1 MIEKKFIGRAEEQAI
16 LKEALQS
23 HEPEMIAVIGRR
35 RVGKTF
41 LIKETYKEHLLFE
54 ITGLQDSTLEKQL
67 QHFSFTLNQYAKS
80 PIPLQQPKNW
90 LEAFQML
97 VLYLQNEVENEQKKV
112 VFFDELPW
120 LAAQKSDFLTGL
132 GFFWNSWAVNQNLA
146 VVICGSAASWMIEQ
160 VVNNRGGLHNRI
172 TKRIFL
178 EPFTLAETQQYLQSR
193 NINLPL
199 YQIVELYMAF
209 GGVPHY
215 LKEVKAGKSPI
226 QNIDEICFSKN
237 GLLRDEF
244 LRLYPSLSQKAKKHI
259 SVIRALSEANQGLT
273 YTQIIEN
280 TGLSKGGNT
289 SKVLLEL
296 EQSGFITAYF
306 PFGKQKKDKLF
317 RLTDEYSL
325 FYLQFIEKNQQGKSD
340 MWKHLSQ
347 TQNYK
352 TWSGYAYENICLK
365 HLQNIK
371 KALQIGGIY
380 SQSSAFIKK
389 GTTTEKGTQIDLLID
404 RNDKVINIVEVKFF
418 NTEFT
423 VSKSYADNLREKIRV
438 FQESTKTKKHI
449 MLTLITTYGLKQ
461 NQHSLGLVE
470 NVLTLEDLF

>member
-1 MIEKKFIGRAEEQAI
+1 MIQKKFIGRAEEQLI
-16 LKEALQS
+16 LREALQS
-23 HEPEMIAVIGRR
+23 YEPEMIAVIGRR

-41 LIKETYKEHLLFE
+41 LIKETYKEQIIFE
-54 ITGLQDSTLEKQL
+54 ITGLQDATLEKQL

-97 VLYLQNEVENEQKKV
+97 VLYLQNEVDTEEKKV
-112 VFFDELPW
+112 IFFDELPW

-132 GFFWNSWAVNQNLA
+132 GFFWNSWAVNQNL
-146 VVICGSAASWMIEQ
+146 VIVICGSAASWMIEQ

-178 EPFTLAETQQYLQSR
+178 EPFTLTETKSYLQSR
-193 NINLPL
+193 NINLPH
-199 YQIVELYMAF
+199 YQITELYMAL

-215 LKEVKAGKSPI
+215 LKEVKIGKSPT
-226 QNIDEICFSKN
+226 QNIDDICFSKN

-244 LRLYPSLSQKAKKHI
+244 LRLYPSLFSNAEKHI
-259 SVIRALSEANQGLT
+259 AVIRVLGEIHKGLNRM
-273 YTQIIEN
+273 QIIEKAS
-280 TGLSKGGNT
+280 LSKGGNT

-306 PFGKQKKDKLF
+306 PFGKRKKDKLF

-325 FYLQFIEKNQQGKSD
+325 FYLQFIEKNKQGRSGT
-340 MWKHLSQ
+340 WKHLSQ
-347 TQNYK
+347 TQTYK
-352 TWSGYAYENICLK
+352 TWTGYAYENTCLK
-365 HLQNIK
+365 HIPKIK
-371 KALQIGGIY
+371 KALGIDGIY
-380 SQSSAFIKK
+380 SQTSTFTKK
-389 GTTTEKGTQIDLLID
+389 GTAIEKGTQIDLLID
-404 RNDKVINIVEVKFF
+404 RNDKVINIVEVKFY

-423 VSKSYADNLREKIRV
+423 ISKSYANNLRDKIRV
-438 FQESTKTKKHI
+438 FQETTKTKKHI
-449 MLTLITTYGLKQ
+449 MLTLITTYGLKP

-470 NVLTLEDLF
+470 NMLTLEDLF